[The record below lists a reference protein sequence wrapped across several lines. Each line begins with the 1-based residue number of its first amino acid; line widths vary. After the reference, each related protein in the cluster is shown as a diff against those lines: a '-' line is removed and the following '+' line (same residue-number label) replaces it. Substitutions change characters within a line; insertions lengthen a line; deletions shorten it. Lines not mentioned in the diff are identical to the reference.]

1 MAAEPFNSA
10 GGYTVGIP
18 PVSIIDSN
26 GNITAPYANI
36 SGDIDVG
43 GNIVAVG
50 NVTADKFYGNLVG
63 NILADIRVDAPNT
76 SIAFIKD
83 GIVSGN
89 TNLTYNET
97 DNVVIINGDLIAN
110 TLTMGAGEYEFSS
123 TKMLFAST
131 NSAGADQ
138 VLQSVSGTVYSA
150 VEYMIIADDTTAN
163 ARQTTKLLASILG
176 TQISYL
182 EFGTIDINGGVGDFK
197 VQYNTGNI
205 ELTVSP
211 LSPNPASY
219 KIMVTTYQ

>member
-18 PVSIIDSN
+18 PVSIINDS

-43 GNIVAVG
+43 GNIVAIG
-50 NVTADKFYGNLVG
+50 NVTANNFYGNLVG
-63 NILADIRVDAPNT
+63 NILADVKIDAPDT
-76 SIAFIKD
+76 SVAYVKNAIA
-83 GIVSGN
+83 VGN
-89 TNLTYNET
+89 TNFTFDEVSNLVT
-97 DNVVIINGDLIAN
+97 INGNLVAN
-110 TLTMGAGEYEFSS
+110 SLTMGAGEYEFSS
-123 TKMLFAST
+123 TRMLFAGT
-131 NSAGADQ
+131 NSAGPVQ
-138 VLQSVSGTVYSA
+138 VLQTIDGSEYSA

-182 EFGTIDINGGVGDFK
+182 EFGTIDINGGVGDFR

-219 KIMVTTYQ
+219 KIMITTYR

>member
-18 PVSIIDSN
+18 PISIIDIN

-36 SGDIDVG
+36 TGNIEAG
-43 GNIVAVG
+43 GNISIIG
-50 NVTADKFYGNLVG
+50 NVTANQFYGNLIG
-63 NILADIRVDAPNT
+63 NVLANIIVNAPDT
-76 SIAFIKD
+76 SIAFVKE

-89 TNLTYNET
+89 TNLSYNELENIVT
-97 DNVVIINGDLIAN
+97 INGDLIAN
-110 TLTMGAGEYEFSS
+110 TLTMGAGSYEFSS
-123 TKMLFAST
+123 TGMLFAST
-131 NSAGADQ
+131 NSAGPAQ
-138 VLQSVSGTVYSA
+138 VLQTIEGAAYSA

-182 EFGTIDINGGVGDFK
+182 EFGTIDINGGVGDFR

-219 KIMVTTYQ
+219 KIMITTYR

>member
-18 PVSIIDSN
+18 PISVIDSN
-26 GNITAPYANI
+26 GNITTAYANVT
-36 SGDIDVG
+36 GNIDVG
-43 GNIVAVG
+43 GNVVVVG

-76 SIAFIKD
+76 SIAFIKE

-89 TNLTYNET
+89 THLTYNEI
-97 DNVVIINGDLIAN
+97 DNVVTVNGDLIAN

-131 NSAGADQ
+131 NSAGANQ
-138 VLQSVSGTVYSA
+138 VLQSIDGTTHSA
-150 VEYMIIADDTTAN
+150 VEYMIIADDLTAN

-176 TQISYL
+176 TQISYS
-182 EFGTIDINGGVGDFK
+182 EFGSIDINGGVGDFK

-219 KIMVTTYQ
+219 KIMVTTYK

>member
-18 PVSIIDSN
+18 PVSIIDDS

-43 GNIVAVG
+43 GNIVAIG
-50 NVTADKFYGNLVG
+50 NVTANNFYGNLVG
-63 NILADIRVDAPNT
+63 NILADVKIDAPDTTVAYVKNA
-76 SIAFIKD
+76 IA
-83 GIVSGN
+83 VGN
-89 TNLTYNET
+89 TNFTFDEVSNLVT
-97 DNVVIINGDLIAN
+97 INGNLVAN
-110 TLTMGAGEYEFSS
+110 SLTMGAGEYEFSS
-123 TKMLFAST
+123 TRMLFANT
-131 NSAGADQ
+131 NSAGPVQ
-138 VLQSVSGTVYSA
+138 VLQTIDGSEYSA

-182 EFGTIDINGGVGDFK
+182 EFGTIDINGGVGDFR

-219 KIMVTTYQ
+219 KIMITTYR

>member
-18 PVSIIDSN
+18 PVSIINDN

-36 SGDIDVG
+36 SGNIDVG
-43 GNIVAVG
+43 GNIVTVG
-50 NVTADKFYGNLVG
+50 NVTATNFYGNLVG
-63 NILADIRVDAPNT
+63 NILADVKIDAPDT
-76 SIAFIKD
+76 TIAFVKN
-83 GIVSGN
+83 GIAAGN
-89 TNLTYNET
+89 TNFTFNEVSNLVT
-97 DNVVIINGDLIAN
+97 INGNLIAN
-110 TLTMGAGEYEFSS
+110 SLTMGSGAYEFSS

-131 NSAGADQ
+131 NSAGSDQ
-138 VLQSVSGTVYSA
+138 VLQTVSGTVYSA

-219 KIMVTTYQ
+219 KIMVTTYK

>member
-18 PVSIIDSN
+18 PISVIDSN
-26 GNITAPYANI
+26 GNITTSYANI
-36 SGDIDVG
+36 TGNLDVAN
-43 GNIVAVG
+43 NIVAVG

-63 NILADIRVDAPNT
+63 NILADIRVNAPDT
-76 SIAFIKD
+76 SVAFIKE

-89 TNLTYNET
+89 ANFTYSET
-97 DNVVIINGDLIAN
+97 DNLVTINGDLIAN

-131 NSAGADQ
+131 SSSGADQ
-138 VLQSVSGTVYSA
+138 VLQAINATTHSA

-163 ARQTTKLLASILG
+163 SRQTTKLLASILG

-197 VQYNTGNI
+197 VRYNSGSI
-205 ELTVSP
+205 ELTVTPVS
-211 LSPNPASY
+211 SNPANY
-219 KIMVTTYQ
+219 KIMVTSYK

>member
-18 PVSIIDSN
+18 PVSIINDN

-36 SGDIDVG
+36 SGNIDVG

-50 NVTADKFYGNLVG
+50 NVTANNFYGNLVG
-63 NILADIRVDAPNT
+63 NILADVKIDAPDT
-76 SIAFIKD
+76 TIAFVKN
-83 GIVSGN
+83 GIAAGN
-89 TNLTYNET
+89 TNFTFNEVSNLVT
-97 DNVVIINGDLIAN
+97 INGNLIAN
-110 TLTMGAGEYEFSS
+110 SLTMGAGAYEFSS
-123 TKMLFAST
+123 TRMLFAST

-138 VLQSVSGTVYSA
+138 VLQSISGLNNSA
-150 VEYMIIADDTTAN
+150 VEYMIIADDVTAN

-176 TQISYL
+176 TAISYS

-219 KIMVTTYQ
+219 KIMVTTYK

>member
-18 PVSIIDSN
+18 PVSIINDS

-36 SGDIDVG
+36 SGNINVG

-50 NVTADKFYGNLVG
+50 NVTANNFYGNLVG
-63 NILADIRVDAPNT
+63 NILADVIIDAPDT
-76 SIAFIKD
+76 TIAFVKN
-83 GIVSGN
+83 GIAAGN
-89 TNLTYNET
+89 TNFTFNEVSNLVT
-97 DNVVIINGDLIAN
+97 INGNLVAN
-110 TLTMGAGEYEFSS
+110 SLTMGAGSYEFSS

-131 NSAGADQ
+131 NSAGPNQ
-138 VLQSVSGTVYSA
+138 VLQTVSGTVYSA

-182 EFGTIDINGGVGDFK
+182 EFGTIDINGGVGDFR

-219 KIMVTTYQ
+219 KIMVTTYK

>member
-18 PVSIIDSN
+18 PISIIDSN
-26 GNITAPYANI
+26 GNITAPAANI
-36 SGDIDVG
+36 TGEINVG

-63 NILADIRVDAPNT
+63 NILADIRVDAPDT
-76 SIAFIKD
+76 SVAFIKE

-89 TNLTYNET
+89 TNLTYNEA
-97 DNVVIINGDLIAN
+97 DNLLTVNGDLIAN

-123 TKMLFAST
+123 TKMLFAAT

-138 VLQSVSGTVYSA
+138 VLQSVDGTIHSA
-150 VEYMIIADDTTAN
+150 VEYMIIADNTTAN
-163 ARQTTKLLASILG
+163 SRQTTKLLASILG
-176 TQISYL
+176 TQLSYL

-205 ELTVSP
+205 ELTVTP
-211 LSPNPASY
+211 LSPDPASY
-219 KIMVTTYQ
+219 KIMVTTYK

>member
-18 PVSIIDSN
+18 PISIIDSN
-26 GNITAPYANI
+26 GNITAPQANI
-36 SGDIDVG
+36 SGQISVG

-63 NILADIRVDAPNT
+63 NILADVKINAPETTVAFVKNGVAVGNANFTYSEVD
-76 SIAFIKD
+76 
-83 GIVSGN
+83 
-89 TNLTYNET
+89 NLVT
-97 DNVVIINGDLIAN
+97 INGNLIAN

-138 VLQSVSGTVYSA
+138 VLQTISGTTHSA

-176 TQISYL
+176 TQISYS

-197 VQYNTGNI
+197 VRYNTGNI

-219 KIMVTTYQ
+219 KIMVTTYK

>member
-18 PVSIIDSN
+18 PISVIDSN
-26 GNITAPYANI
+26 GNITTSYANI
-36 SGDIDVG
+36 NGNVNVG

-50 NVTADKFYGNLVG
+50 NVTATTFYGNLIG
-63 NILADIRVDAPNT
+63 NIIADITVPAPETTVVFVKN
-76 SIAFIKD
+76 
-83 GIVSGN
+83 GIVAGDSKFTFNDIDNIVTVTGN
-89 TNLTYNET
+89 L
-97 DNVVIINGDLIAN
+97 VAN
-110 TLTMGAGEYEFSS
+110 SLTMGSGEYEFSS

-131 NSAGADQ
+131 NSAGEDQ
-138 VLQSVSGTVYSA
+138 VLQSISGTVYSA
-150 VEYMIIADDTTAN
+150 VEYMIIADDVTAN

-182 EFGTIDINGGVGDFK
+182 EFGSIDINGGVGDFK

-219 KIMVTTYQ
+219 KIMVTSYK

>member
-18 PVSIIDSN
+18 PVSIIDDN

-36 SGDIDVG
+36 SGNIDVG
-43 GNIVAVG
+43 GSIVAVG
-50 NVTADKFYGNLVG
+50 NVTANNFYGNLVG
-63 NILADIRVDAPNT
+63 NILADVIIDAPDT
-76 SIAFIKD
+76 TIAFVKN
-83 GIVSGN
+83 GIAVGN
-89 TNLTYNET
+89 TNFTFDEVSSLVT
-97 DNVVIINGDLIAN
+97 INGDLIAN
-110 TLTMGAGEYEFSS
+110 TLTMGAGDYEFSS

-131 NSAGADQ
+131 NSAGPNQ
-138 VLQSVSGTVYSA
+138 VLQTIQGVAYSA
-150 VEYMIIADDTTAN
+150 VEYMIIADDTTVN

-182 EFGTIDINGGVGDFK
+182 EFGTIDINGGVGDFR

-211 LSPNPASY
+211 VSPNPASY
-219 KIMVTTYQ
+219 KIMITTFR

>member
-18 PVSIIDSN
+18 PVSIIDDN
-26 GNITAPYANI
+26 GNITVPYANI
-36 SGDIDVG
+36 SGNINVG

-50 NVTADKFYGNLVG
+50 NVTATNFYGNLVG
-63 NILADIRVDAPNT
+63 NILADVKIDAPDT
-76 SIAFIKD
+76 TIAFVKN
-83 GIVSGN
+83 GIAAGN
-89 TNLTYNET
+89 TNFTFNEVSNLVT
-97 DNVVIINGDLIAN
+97 INGNLIAN
-110 TLTMGAGEYEFSS
+110 SLTMGSGAYEFSS

-131 NSAGADQ
+131 NSAGSDQ
-138 VLQSVSGTVYSA
+138 VLQTVSGTVYSA

-219 KIMVTTYQ
+219 KIMVTTYK

>member
-18 PVSIIDSN
+18 PVSIINDS

-36 SGDIDVG
+36 SGNINVG

-50 NVTADKFYGNLVG
+50 NVTATNFYGNLVG
-63 NILADIRVDAPNT
+63 NIVADVKIDAPDT
-76 SIAFIKD
+76 TIAFVKN
-83 GIVSGN
+83 GIAAGN
-89 TNLTYNET
+89 TNFTFNEVSNLVT
-97 DNVVIINGDLIAN
+97 INGNLIAN
-110 TLTMGAGEYEFSS
+110 SLTMGAGAYEFSS
-123 TKMLFAST
+123 TRMLFAST

-138 VLQSVSGTVYSA
+138 VLQSVSGLNNSA
-150 VEYMIIADDTTAN
+150 VEYMIIADDVTAN
-163 ARQTTKLLASILG
+163 SRQTTKLLASILG
-176 TQISYL
+176 TQIAYS

-211 LSPNPASY
+211 LLSNPASY
-219 KIMVTTYQ
+219 KIMVTTYK

>member
-97 DNVVIINGDLIAN
+97 DNVVTINGDLIAN